1 VAGIVAA
8 LLILVVGGAMGYI
21 RLAPSDPA
29 LWNRPSKEM
38 SDPFWQ
44 PGQAHDAVGP
54 LAVIE
59 VPQGAAALVGIPRAD
74 ATEVLQ
80 RLDAIAMASART
92 RRLAYDEK
100 SGLATWI
107 TRSAF
112 FGFPDYTTAQVRQD
126 GDAVVLHVFAR
137 QRFGSDDFGVNAARL
152 RDWLARLGVD

>member
-1 VAGIVAA
+1 MAGIVAA
-8 LLILVVGGAMGYI
+8 LLIFVVGGAMAYI

-29 LWNRPSKEM
+29 VWNLPSKAM

-44 PGQAHDAVGP
+44 PGQARDAVGP
-54 LAVIE
+54 LAVNE

-74 ATEVLQ
+74 AAEVLR

-112 FGFPDYTTAQVRQD
+112 FGFPDYTTAQLRQD

-152 RDWLARLGVD
+152 KDWIGRLGVE